1 MFKRRVLHCL
11 KSAFAALGVLL
22 LAAGSAAAQTSTGT
36 IRGTVTSGGTAA
48 VVGAEILAKNTSS
61 GVVRTATSRAD
72 GYYTL
77 PGLEPA
83 TYELTA
89 RHIGSAPQ
97 TRQVVV
103 QIGVT
108 QIQDFNLAEQAVQLQ
123 AIVAN
128 APPPPETRTSEVATN
143 VSQAQIEKLPTA
155 SRNFLDLA
163 ALAPGVI
170 VTEDRVNGNSRTF
183 SAGAQRP
190 DAVNVFIDGA
200 SLKNDL
206 TQGGVAGQDASR
218 GNPFPR
224 NAIQEYR
231 VITQN
236 FKAEYQKSSSAI
248 ITATTKSGGNTWHG
262 NALFG
267 YQNKGLLT
275 LDSFSLRDKR
285 VADSIAAK
293 TGKPSTFI
301 KPDYTRDLVALSA
314 GGPLIKDKLHVF
326 GSYEGNYQDRASRVN
341 FGTPP
346 TGFPALDTVNLL
358 ARNGNFTS
366 PFRETLLFGKLSYS
380 PDSKSSAELS
390 FSNRHETDVR
400 DFGNN
405 QAFEEAVNYRD
416 NSAVATLKYN
426 RFNGP
431 WLNEANVTYS
441 RFQRNPAP
449 NTPGIAARIY
459 QYDNTDHQIGS
470 NVSNQNYIQ
479 KGFTLRDDITFTGM
493 GAHVIKGGASFNL
506 PTYDIHKGNDE
517 TPKFLYDAVN
527 NGQAYNFASPYQ
539 LFYGTGNADL
549 NTHNNQLGV
558 YLQDD
563 WTPTPRLTFNLGIR
577 WDYESNMLDDSYVTP
592 QIEVDTLTRYNSQLP
607 HPLDLN
613 NYISNGSNRKP
624 FYGAFQPRVG
634 ASYALDRNNKT
645 TLFGGFG
652 VYYDRSLFDWVV
664 DERLKISHPSYTINF
679 APKGVAPSPGQ
690 VAWSDSYLTADK
702 ATLDALAHS
711 VGTPEAWFIANNA
724 KVPKSY
730 QWNLGVRQ
738 VIDQFVVSA
747 TYAGVRGV
755 DQMVLNWANFTLD
768 STGACCKSFDIGAHG
783 FTNFI
788 YSTNDVKT
796 WYNAVQIQIDRPYRR
811 SMLSRFGW
819 GAGVGISLSSRY
831 VQGADDINN
840 PEFQFPDATGIP
852 KHASNDERTRIVANW
867 VMDIPQLAGIQFG
880 GLLTLGGKVR
890 QDVGGT
896 LRFNPTGYEQGGFT
910 VPGTFPYQNLDLR
923 LRKDLP
929 SIHGSTVGLTLDMFN
944 ALNHTNL
951 GCYDTGSR
959 TIVDNGVTK
968 PNPSFG
974 TAGCVVSD
982 GRRVQLGAEYIF

>member
-11 KSAFAALGVLL
+11 TSAFAALGVLL

-36 IRGTVTSGGTAA
+36 IRGTITGGGSTA
-48 VVGAEILAKNTSS
+48 VVGADILAKNTSS

-83 TYELTA
+83 TYELTV

-123 AIVAN
+123 TIVAN

-170 VTEDRVNGNSRTF
+170 VTEDRVNGTSRTF
-183 SAGAQRP
+183 SAGAQGAN
-190 DAVNVFIDGA
+190 AVNVFIDGA

-206 TQGGVAGQDASR
+206 TAGGVAGQDASR

-231 VITQN
+231 VLTQN

-248 ITATTKSGGNTWHG
+248 ITATTKSGGNVWHG

-267 YQNKGLLT
+267 YQNKSLLS
-275 LDSFSLRDKR
+275 LDTFSLRDKH

-293 TGKPSTFI
+293 TGNPSTFV
-301 KPDYTRDLVALSA
+301 KPDYTRNLLALSA

-326 GSYEGNYQDRASRVN
+326 ASYEGNYQDRQSRVN
-341 FGTPP
+341 FGAPP
-346 TGFPALDTVNLL
+346 AGFPALDTVNLL
-358 ARNGNFTS
+358 GRNGNFTS
-366 PFRETLLFGKLSYS
+366 PFRETLLFGKLSYA
-380 PDSKSSAELS
+380 PDAKSTAELS
-390 FSNRHETDVR
+390 ISNRGETDVR

-405 QAFEEAVNYRD
+405 QAFEEAVNFRD
-416 NSAVATLKYN
+416 KSAIVSLKYN

-431 WLNEANVTYS
+431 WLNEAMVTYS
-441 RFQRNPAP
+441 RFVRNPSP
-449 NTPGIAARIY
+449 NTPGVASRIY
-459 QYDNTDHQIGS
+459 QYDNNDHVIGS
-470 NVSNQNYIQ
+470 NLSNQDYIQ
-479 KGFTLRDDITFTGM
+479 KGFTLRDDITYSGM
-493 GAHVIKGGASFNL
+493 GAHVIKGGVSFNL

-517 TPKFLYDAVN
+517 TPKFLYNAIN
-527 NGQAYNFASPYQ
+527 NGQTYNFGSPYQ
-539 LFYGTGNADL
+539 LVYGTGNADL
-549 NTHNNQLGV
+549 NAHNNQLGI

-563 WTPTPRLTFNLGIR
+563 WTPMPRLTFNLGVR
-577 WDYESNMLDDSYVTP
+577 WDYESNMLDAGYVTP
-592 QIEVDTLTRYNSQLP
+592 QNIVDTLTRYNSQLP

-613 NYISNGSNRKP
+613 NYVSTGNNRKP
-624 FYGAFQPRVG
+624 FKGAFQPRVG
-634 ASYALDRNNKT
+634 ASYALDHNNKT

-652 VYYDRSLFDWVV
+652 VYYDRSLFDVAV
-664 DERLKISHPSYTINF
+664 DEKLKITHPTFFINF
-679 APKGVAPSPGQ
+679 APAGVAPGPGQ
-690 VAWSDSYLTADK
+690 VAWNDSYLTASK
-702 ATLDALAHS
+702 TVLDNLAHS
-711 VGTPEAWFIANNA
+711 SGTPEAWFIANNA
-724 KVPKSY
+724 QVPKSY
-730 QWNLGVRQ
+730 QWNFGVRR

-755 DQMVLNWANFTLD
+755 NDLVLNWANFTLKSD
-768 STGACCKSFDIGAHG
+768 GTCCNSFDIGAHG

-788 YSTNDVKT
+788 YSTNNVKT
-796 WYNAVQIQIDRPYRR
+796 WYNAVQIQLDRPYRR
-811 SMLSRFGW
+811 ASMSRFGW
-819 GAGVGISLSSRY
+819 GAGVAMSFSSRSL
-831 VQGADDINN
+831 QGVDNLGD
-840 PEFQFPDATGIP
+840 EFAFPDATGIP

-867 VMDIPQLAGIQFG
+867 VVDIPQLAGIQFG

-896 LRFNPTGYEQGGFT
+896 LRFNPTGYQQGGFT

-929 SIHGSTVGLTLDMFN
+929 SIHGSTVGITLDMFN
-944 ALNHTNL
+944 ALNHSNL
-951 GCYDTGSR
+951 GCYNTG
-959 TIVDNGVTK
+959 
-968 PNPSFG
+968 NPTDAAFG

-982 GRRVQLGAEYIF
+982 GRRVQIGAEYIF

>member
-11 KSAFAALGVLL
+11 TSAFAAMGVLL
-22 LAAGSAAAQTSTGT
+22 FAAGSAAAQTSTGT
-36 IRGTVTSGGTAA
+36 IRGTITGGGTAA
-48 VVGAEILAKNTSS
+48 IVGADILAKNISS
-61 GVVRTATSRAD
+61 GVVRTTTSRAD

-83 TYELTA
+83 GYELTV

-97 TRQVVV
+97 ARQVVV

-123 AIVAN
+123 TIVAN

-170 VTEDRVNGNSRTF
+170 VTEDRVNGQSRTF
-183 SAGAQRP
+183 SAGAQGAN
-190 DAVNVFIDGA
+190 AVNVFIDGA

-206 TQGGVAGQDASR
+206 TAGGVAGQDASR

-224 NAIQEYR
+224 NSIQEYR
-231 VITQN
+231 VLTQN

-248 ITATTKSGGNTWHG
+248 ITATTKSGGNSWHG

-267 YQNKGLLT
+267 YQNKSLLS
-275 LDSFSLRDKR
+275 LDTFSLRDKH

-293 TGKPSTFI
+293 TGNPSTFI
-301 KPDYTRDLVALSA
+301 KPDYTRNLLALSA

-326 GSYEGNYQDRASRVN
+326 ASYEGNYQDRQSRVN
-341 FGTPP
+341 FGAPP
-346 TGFPALDTVNLL
+346 TGFPALDSVNLL
-358 ARNGNFTS
+358 SRNGNFTS
-366 PFRETLLFGKLSYS
+366 PFSETLLFGKLSYS
-380 PDSKSSAELS
+380 PDAKSSAELS
-390 FSNRHETDVR
+390 ISNRGETDVR

-405 QAFEEAVNYRD
+405 QAFEEAVNFRD
-416 NSAVATLKYN
+416 KAAIVSLKYN

-431 WLNEANVTYS
+431 WLNEAMVTYS
-441 RFQRNPAP
+441 RFVRNPSP
-449 NTPGIAARIY
+449 NTPGVASRIY
-459 QYDNTDHQIGS
+459 QYDNNDHVIGS
-470 NVSNQNYIQ
+470 NLSNQDYIQ
-479 KGFTLRDDITFTGM
+479 KGFTLRDDITFSGM
-493 GAHVIKGGASFNL
+493 GAHVIKGGVSFNL

-517 TPKFLYDAVN
+517 TPKFLYNAVN
-527 NGQAYNFASPYQ
+527 NGQTFNFGSPYQ
-539 LFYGTGNADL
+539 LVYGTGNADL
-549 NTHNNQLGV
+549 NAHNNQLGI

-563 WTPTPRLTFNLGIR
+563 WTPTPRLTFNLGVR
-577 WDYESNMLDDSYVTP
+577 WDYESNMLDASYVTP
-592 QIEVDTLTRYNSQLP
+592 QNVVDTLTRYNSQLP

-613 NYISNGSNRKP
+613 NYISTGNNRKP
-624 FYGAFQPRVG
+624 FMGAFQPRVG
-634 ASYALDRNNKT
+634 ASFALDHNNKT
-645 TLFGGFG
+645 TLFSGFG
-652 VYYDRSLFDWVV
+652 VYYDRSLFDVAV
-664 DERLKISHPSYTINF
+664 DEKLKITHPTFFINF
-679 APKGVAPSPGQ
+679 APRGVAPGPGQ
-690 VAWSDSYLTADK
+690 VAWSDSYLTASK
-702 ATLDALAHS
+702 TVLDNLAHTS
-711 VGTPEAWFIANNA
+711 GTPEAWFIANNA
-724 KVPKSY
+724 QVPKSY
-730 QWNLGVRQ
+730 QWNFGVRR

-755 DQMVLNWANFTLD
+755 NDLVLNWANFTLNTD
-768 STGACCKSFDIGAHG
+768 GSCCKSFDVSQHG

-788 YSTNDVKT
+788 YSTNNVKT

-819 GAGVGISLSSRY
+819 GAGVAMSFSSRSLQD
-831 VQGADDINN
+831 VDNLGD
-840 PEFQFPDATGIP
+840 EFAFPDATGIP
-852 KHASNDERTRIVANW
+852 KHASNDERTRIVGNW

-929 SIHGSTVGLTLDMFN
+929 SIHGSTVGITLDMFN
-944 ALNHTNL
+944 ALNHSNL
-951 GCYDTGSR
+951 GCYNTG
-959 TIVDNGVTK
+959 
-968 PNPSFG
+968 NPSDAAFG